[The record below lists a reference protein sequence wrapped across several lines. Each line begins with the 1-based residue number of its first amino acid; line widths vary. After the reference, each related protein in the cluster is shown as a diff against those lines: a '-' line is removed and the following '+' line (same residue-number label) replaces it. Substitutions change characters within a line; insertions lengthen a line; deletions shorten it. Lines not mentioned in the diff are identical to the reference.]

1 MTITNPV
8 LIGVRT
14 HLATQRCALNEFIA
28 KELVKQR
35 FNVDPDLERL
45 SDASGHLA
53 EALLAL
59 DRVIGEGSQ

>member
-35 FNVDPDLERL
+35 WKDPDLERL

-59 DRVIGEGSQ
+59 DRVIGQGSP